1 MQIIKIN
8 PQAHTVS
15 LVEYSGD
22 YNELYTLLEC
32 ETFELALH
40 IDECNVLMVDE
51 EGLLNDAENRIGV
64 FRFAGNV
71 YVGHGLIVG
80 NTDEGD
86 DREPSMTVTQ
96 VREQTQWG
104 HLEMRAGGIVV
115 FVSDEDDEPVK
126 FD

>member
-8 PQAHTVS
+8 PQTHTVS

-32 ETFELALH
+32 EVFELALH

-64 FRFAGNV
+64 FRYCGNV
-71 YVGHGLIVG
+71 YVGHGLVLG

-96 VREQTQWG
+96 VREYLEWG

-126 FD
+126 FS